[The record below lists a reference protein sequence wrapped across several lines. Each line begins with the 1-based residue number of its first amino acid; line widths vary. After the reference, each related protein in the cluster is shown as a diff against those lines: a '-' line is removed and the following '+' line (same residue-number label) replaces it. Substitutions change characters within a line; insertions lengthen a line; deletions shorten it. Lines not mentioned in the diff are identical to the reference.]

1 MNIHV
6 RKTVPIEYSQ
16 VVKRRP
22 QEIRGKTQC
31 DKTSEPSVVLS
42 LGNGILLKR
51 IKNNTSRMTGDC
63 HVRFCERLGGE
74 TPPCLLGAY
83 AVNYYERSISGFSD
97 MPGNKSC
104 E

>member
-83 AVNYYERSISGFSD
+83 VVNIRL
-97 MPGNKSC
+97 
-104 E
+104 

>member
-22 QEIRGKTQC
+22 QEIRSKTQC

-83 AVNYYERSISGFSD
+83 VVNIRL
-97 MPGNKSC
+97 
-104 E
+104 